1 MHSTIFQISR
11 ERIDKQ
17 DYIKESKYYENSIG
31 RITDYAA
38 IRPGEREA
46 EIEYLRRN
54 LEGIAEF
61 DGDSFCMLNKKVYF
75 LEKYSCFKKELRS
88 LSAVTIDDFISA
100 YAGQT
105 SSGIW
110 KLRQVY
116 ENQYGAYVDD
126 NYGELGLITFDEFM
140 RTVDN
145 GDKFYIGAVL
155 DYHI

>member
-61 DGDSFCMLNKKVYF
+61 DGDSFC
-75 LEKYSCFKKELRS
+75 
-88 LSAVTIDDFISA
+88 I
-100 YAGQT
+100 
-105 SSGIW
+105 
-110 KLRQVY
+110 
-116 ENQYGAYVDD
+116 
-126 NYGELGLITFDEFM
+126 
-140 RTVDN
+140 
-145 GDKFYIGAVL
+145 
-155 DYHI
+155 